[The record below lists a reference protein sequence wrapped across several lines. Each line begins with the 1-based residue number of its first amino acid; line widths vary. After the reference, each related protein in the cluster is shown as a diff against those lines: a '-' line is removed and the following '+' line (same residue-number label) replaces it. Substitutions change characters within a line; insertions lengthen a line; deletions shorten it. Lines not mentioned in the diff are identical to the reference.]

1 MRYNEM
7 CLNLKN
13 KYGIDSKEL
22 LKLRLMWL
30 SYRGSGKVTF
40 QEIEEYYNKKMNPT
54 IARKKRKV

>member
-13 KYGIDSKEL
+13 KYGTDSKEL

-30 SYRGSGKVTF
+30 SYKGNGKVTY
-40 QEIEEYYNKKMNPT
+40 QEIKEYYDKKMSPT
-54 IARKKRKV
+54 IARKRERR